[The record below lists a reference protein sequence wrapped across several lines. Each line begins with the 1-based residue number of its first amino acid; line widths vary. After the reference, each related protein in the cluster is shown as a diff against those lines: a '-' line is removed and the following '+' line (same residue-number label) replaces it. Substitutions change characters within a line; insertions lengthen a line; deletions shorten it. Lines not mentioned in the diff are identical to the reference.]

1 MLVERNFVVAVPDM
15 PNTNEPRIKDWV
27 SNLAKVVGKPDKDTY
42 FVGHSI
48 GCQTILRY
56 LEGINENVVVGGAV
70 FIAGWFHLIKNSLET
85 KEEEEIA
92 NEWTDT
98 PINFESVRKHLKTS
112 TACFSDN
119 DPFVSISE
127 SKVFEK
133 ELGSKIIIHPKRGHF
148 RLEDGISELHVAL
161 NEVLKMAR
169 D

>member
-27 SNLAKVVGKPDKDTY
+27 SNLAKVVGRADKDTY

-48 GCQTILRY
+48 GCQAILRY
-56 LEGINENVVVGGAV
+56 LEGINENIVVGGAV
-70 FIAGWFHLIKNSLET
+70 FVAGWFHLIENSLET
-85 KEEEEIA
+85 KEEKEIA
-92 NEWTDT
+92 KEWINS
-98 PINFESVRKHLKTS
+98 PINFRLVRKHLKTS
-112 TACFSDN
+112 TACFSDD

-127 SKVFEK
+127 SKIFEK

-148 RLEDGISELHVAL
+148 RLEDSVSELHVAL
-161 NEVLKMAR
+161 NEVLKMAK